1 VATRLLEK
9 RGHTVLT
16 ANDGVAAVAMTESQQ
31 IDVILMDVQMPVMD
45 GLEATRLIRRK
56 KTMTAFAM
64 LGDRERCV
72 AAGMDEYLSKPIQ
85 PNKLYQV
92 IAGFAS
98 VAKSAVLETK

>member
-56 KTMTAFAM
+56 NHDCFRHAWGSRAM
-64 LGDRERCV
+64 RRGRH
-72 AAGMDEYLSKPIQ
+72 G
-85 PNKLYQV
+85 
-92 IAGFAS
+92 
-98 VAKSAVLETK
+98 